1 MSDNPRKRQNRPS
14 DIDEI
19 DDIDLDDDDDLDEL
33 PRGRGRGGPSD
44 ERSGG
49 RREGGPRRGG
59 GGPQRGRRRR
69 RGCPFKVD
77 GKCKI
82 DYKDVDT
89 LRMYITDTGKIRPR
103 RQTGACSK
111 CQRELARAIKR
122 ARYLALLP
130 YAPQHNRQ
138 K

>member
-1 MSDNPRKRQNRPS
+1 MSDNPRKRQNRPA

-19 DDIDLDDDDDLDEL
+19 EEIDDDDDEELIADL
-33 PRGRGRGGPSD
+33 PRRGRGGSSD
-44 ERSGG
+44 ERGGG

-59 GGPQRGRRRR
+59 PGGPRGRRRR
-69 RGCPFKVD
+69 RGCPFKVE
-77 GKCKI
+77 GKCVI

-89 LRMYITDTGKIRPR
+89 LRMYVTDTGKIRPR

-130 YAPQHNRQ
+130 YAPQHTRQ

>member
-1 MSDNPRKRQNRPS
+1 MPDYRERRNSSFDDFDEDDSDGGFR
-14 DIDEI
+14 
-19 DDIDLDDDDDLDEL
+19 
-33 PRGRGRGGPSD
+33 RG
-44 ERSGG
+44 
-49 RREGGPRRGG
+49 RRGG
-59 GGPQRGRRRR
+59 DDDSGGGPIQRGRRRR
-69 RGCPFKVD
+69 RGCPFKVN

-82 DYKDVDT
+82 DYKDVET
-89 LRMYITDTGKIRPR
+89 LRSYVTETGKIRPR

-111 CQRELARAIKR
+111 CQRALALAIKR

>member
-1 MSDNPRKRQNRPS
+1 MSEYRNRRNNF
-14 DIDEI
+14 
-19 DDIDLDDDDDLDEL
+19 DDFDDDGDDGGY
-33 PRGRGRGGPSD
+33 RRGG
-44 ERSGG
+44 
-49 RREGGPRRGG
+49 RRGG
-59 GGPQRGRRRR
+59 GDSEGGGADFFPRMRRRK
-69 RGCPFKVD
+69 RGCPFKVN

-89 LRMYITDTGKIRPR
+89 LKNYVTETGKIRPR

-111 CQRELARAIKR
+111 CQRALAVAVKR

-130 YAPQHNRQ
+130 YSPQHTRP